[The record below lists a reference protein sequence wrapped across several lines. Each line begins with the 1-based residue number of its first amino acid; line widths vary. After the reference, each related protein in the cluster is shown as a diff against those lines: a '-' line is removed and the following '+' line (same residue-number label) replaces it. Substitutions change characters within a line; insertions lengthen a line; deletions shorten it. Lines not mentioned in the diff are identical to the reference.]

1 MTYFYRARPLLPPG
15 SATVYCNRVILK
27 IIPEK
32 MTDIQCFQTGKIY
45 TSKGKDTESQM
56 VILNKKHIVIKY
68 FLEGFII
75 SVILTILLAAIIG
88 LM

>member
-1 MTYFYRARPLLPPG
+1 MGDSKAYR
-15 SATVYCNRVILK
+15 
-27 IIPEK
+27 
-32 MTDIQCFQTGKIY
+32 DIY